1 MSSGSSQSGSTPEI
15 FEPSAGA
22 ILSDRYVLESPLESG
37 AAGVVWRGR
46 HAAIGKRVAIKILKA
61 EHARDEDDWAIK
73 RMLREARLLS
83 EIAHPAVVDVLD
95 FGEQGG
101 CPYIVMELL
110 EGRTLARSLRDD
122 GAIPWERAAILIEQM
137 VEGLDAAHRAGVIHR
152 DLKPANIILLDGDT
166 RAKLIDFGIA
176 GARGRTRITMDGE
189 VLGTPHFMSPEQSR
203 TMDLTATSDI
213 YSFGCVVFAMLAG
226 RPPYVGKVAEIV
238 RQHLKG
244 PVPAVSQMVGPDVP
258 REVCIAIQR
267 CMAKDPDKRFQS
279 MSELHHA
286 MLGRPMGTVRGMTT
300 ARTRARS
307 HSRQRGVV
315 TALAAGGAFAAAL
328 AVGAVVLWKQPDG
341 TAHPDVPVPEP
352 RPTAVAAPA
361 ADSAPAELP
370 PEPAPA
376 EPAVEVAKPKTVPA
390 ELPVEVAKPKH
401 VEETPEPDPAASAR
415 PRRPK
420 RPTSKPAAE
429 APPEPEPP
437 VEPVPAAEPP
447 PPPPKPKPDVVEK
460 VGGLKNPFDGE

>member
-1 MSSGSSQSGSTPEI
+1 MI

-22 ILSDRYVLESPLESG
+22 ILNDRYVLDSPLEQG

-46 HAAIGKRVAIKILKA
+46 HAAIGKRVAIKILRA

-83 EIAHPAVVDVLD
+83 EIEHPAVVDVLD

-122 GAIPWERAAILIEQM
+122 GAIPWERAALLIEQM

-152 DLKPANIILLDGDT
+152 DLKPANIILLEGDT

-213 YSFGCVVFAMLAG
+213 YSFGCVVFSMLAG

-244 PVPAVSQMVGPDVP
+244 PVPAVSQLVGGDVP
-258 REVCIAIQR
+258 RDVCVAIQR
-267 CMAKDPDKRFQS
+267 CLAKDPDKRFQS

-286 MLGRPMGTVRGMTT
+286 MLGRPMGTTRGMST
-300 ARTRARS
+300 ARTRARTR
-307 HSRQRGVV
+307 SRQRGVV
-315 TALAAGGAFAAAL
+315 TALAAGGAFAVAL
-328 AVGAVVLWKQPDG
+328 AAVAVVLWKQPDG

-352 RPTAVAAPA
+352 RPASIAAPA
-361 ADSAPAELP
+361 PAEAAASDAAEPVPPREPQPAELP
-370 PEPAPA
+370 
-376 EPAVEVAKPKTVPA
+376 VEVATPKPT

-401 VEETPEPDPAASAR
+401 VDPEPEPAPAASAR
-415 PRRPK
+415 PQRPK

-429 APPEPEPP
+429 AAPDPETPPSPQP
-437 VEPVPAAEPP
+437 VAEPP
-447 PPPPKPKPDVVEK
+447 PPPPKPKPDAVEK

>member
-1 MSSGSSQSGSTPEI
+1 MSSGSSYTGSEPEVI

-22 ILSDRYVLESPLESG
+22 VLSDRYVLESAVEQG

-83 EIAHPAVVDVLD
+83 QIQHPSVVDVLD

-110 EGRTLARSLRDD
+110 EGRTLAKALRED
-122 GAIPWERAAILIEQM
+122 GAIPWDRAAVLIEQM
-137 VEGLDAAHRAGVIHR
+137 IEGLDAAHRVGVIHR
-152 DLKPANIILLDGDT
+152 DLKPANIILVRADS

-226 RPPYVGKVAEIV
+226 RPPYVGKIAEIV
-238 RQHLKG
+238 RQHVKG
-244 PVPAVSQMVGPDVP
+244 PVPAVSQLVGPDVP
-258 REVCIAIQR
+258 RDVCLAIQR
-267 CMAKDPDKRFQS
+267 CMAKNPDERFQS
-279 MSELHHA
+279 MSEVHHA
-286 MLGRPMGTVRGMTT
+286 MLGRPLGTSRALIT
-300 ARTRARS
+300 ARTRARGR
-307 HSRQRGVV
+307 SRKRGVV
-315 TALAAGGAFAAAL
+315 TAVAAGGAFALSLAA
-328 AVGAVVLWKQPDG
+328 GAMVLWNPWEDSG
-341 TAHPDVPVPEP
+341 ATAPAAEP
-352 RPTAVAAPA
+352 RPAAAAGVQPEPVADPEIPA
-361 ADSAPAELP
+361 ASEAAQRPA
-370 PEPAPA
+370 PEP
-376 EPAVEVAKPKTVPA
+376 EPEP

-401 VEETPEPDPAASAR
+401 VDAPPEPEPAGSAR

-420 RPTSKPAAE
+420 RPTSKPDAE
-429 APPEPEPP
+429 VSQPSEPAPEPE
-437 VEPVPAAEPP
+437 AAPTPTPEPP
-447 PPPPKPKPDVVEK
+447 PPQPKPDVVEK
-460 VGGLKNPFDGE
+460 VGGLKNPFDAE